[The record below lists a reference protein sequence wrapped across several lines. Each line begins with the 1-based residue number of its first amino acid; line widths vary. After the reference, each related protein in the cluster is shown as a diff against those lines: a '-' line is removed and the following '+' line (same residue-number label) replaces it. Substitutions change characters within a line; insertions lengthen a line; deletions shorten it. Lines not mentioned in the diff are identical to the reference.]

1 MTVRASTPADAR
13 ASAGGHRR
21 EQRSAD
27 LGVSGVDKIAD
38 PAAGSGAGDGD
49 RLLRP
54 LPPPPAAAGH
64 RPSVRPRPAP
74 ARSPASI
81 SAPAPTGR
89 TRTTSR
95 RSGGAWERPCG
106 TAPPRR
112 GLQDSIGAGASSA
125 AASRGGRRRGR
136 PDTERP
142 PETTGGERDRRSDR
156 GCACSTSDRFRKGF
170 RGARARRQR
179 THGEGFGCPAVEGR
193 GGVEYHAVHHAP
205 TRAADD
211 HLQPSLRTI
220 QPVLQDR
227 GQRGV
232 RGQQIRQLVQ
242 HERPT
247 PAGQVG
253 LRGEPGQQR
262 APVRIMR
269 DSIMFACIKSRWRNS
284 GRTVAWTPQHADGP
298 IEVQPLPA
306 PCRHRRLRS
315 DLDARRRQPRT
326 RRRQR
331 RPGPA

>member
-1 MTVRASTPADAR
+1 M
-13 ASAGGHRR
+13 
-21 EQRSAD
+21 
-27 LGVSGVDKIAD
+27 
-38 PAAGSGAGDGD
+38 
-49 RLLRP
+49 
-54 LPPPPAAAGH
+54 
-64 RPSVRPRPAP
+64 
-74 ARSPASI
+74 
-81 SAPAPTGR
+81 
-89 TRTTSR
+89 
-95 RSGGAWERPCG
+95 
-106 TAPPRR
+106 
-112 GLQDSIGAGASSA
+112 
-125 AASRGGRRRGR
+125 
-136 PDTERP
+136 
-142 PETTGGERDRRSDR
+142 
-156 GCACSTSDRFRKGF
+156 
-170 RGARARRQR
+170 
-179 THGEGFGCPAVEGR
+179 
-193 GGVEYHAVHHAP
+193 HHAP

-269 DSIMFACIKSRWRNS
+269 DSIMFACIKSCWRNS

-315 DLDARRRQPRT
+315 DLERHPQPAFV
-326 RRRQR
+326 R
-331 RPGPA
+331 RPVMPPAELHQIVQPGRAAVRPVPDVVRIARSPAALLVELGDEDEQSAGSAWMRAESSAIRSSNRSTSDCSETEGADGGIPQPVANLALHRDGRGAQNSTTTSLPNVSPATSAAMRRILLLTSLFMLVATSHPSDNSALRSRKSSR